1 LKKNIAIIIN
11 DINDNGAAR
20 VVSNLSLNLPNDKY
34 RKTIIIT
41 DYTIKG
47 YPIDGDLID
56 LNVKGSNSFLKKI
69 FNTFI
74 RIRKVKKIKRQK
86 EIDTTISFL
95 PNPNLVN
102 ILSKRKEKVIISV
115 RNFMSKSLSSS
126 KLFIYKKV
134 IKHLY
139 NKAHLIVAVSEAIKL
154 DLIKNFGVNE
164 DKIIVI
170 HNFYDIKNIRED
182 SIKKLS
188 LKKQNIFKQPT
199 IITSGRLSNQKGQWH
214 LIRAFSKVKE
224 KIPNAQLVILGKGD
238 LKSKLID
245 ITYKL
250 KLENSIHFLGFQSNP
265 FKYIAEADIFVLPS
279 LYEGFPNA
287 LCEAMA
293 CGLPVISTD
302 CQSGPR
308 EILEPCIDIEVPT
321 IKKTVYGSYGILV
334 PVFSELRYLTTEEL
348 TKEEIFM
355 EEAIIEL
362 LENEDKMYKY
372 KLKSIER
379 IDHFNISNVIENWI
393 NII

>member
-1 LKKNIAIIIN
+1 
-11 DINDNGAAR
+11 
-20 VVSNLSLNLPNDKY
+20 
-34 RKTIIIT
+34 
-41 DYTIKG
+41 
-47 YPIDGDLID
+47 
-56 LNVKGSNSFLKKI
+56 
-69 FNTFI
+69 
-74 RIRKVKKIKRQK
+74 QK

-250 KLENSIHFLGFQSNP
+250 KLENSIHLLGFQSNP

-308 EILEPCIDIEVPT
+308 EILEPCID
-321 IKKTVYGSYGILV
+321 
-334 PVFSELRYLTTEEL
+334 
-348 TKEEIFM
+348 
-355 EEAIIEL
+355 
-362 LENEDKMYKY
+362 
-372 KLKSIER
+372 
-379 IDHFNISNVIENWI
+379 
-393 NII
+393 